1 MKKGFYPKLAFDG
14 IRKNKKMYLPY
25 ILTSIGM
32 VMMYYIIIFLQ
43 FSQSIKDAVQ
53 SSTVSEILGLG
64 SWVIAIFSCIFLFYT
79 NSFLIK
85 RRKKEFGLYNIL
97 GMDKHNLGIILF
109 WETLII
115 AVISLVIGLAA
126 GIAFSKL
133 AELVFLNLL
142 KSDTTFDLTVSSQ
155 GIGLCAIIFTVINI
169 LLFFN
174 SLRQVRSSS
183 AISLVKSEQT
193 GEKPPKGN
201 WIFGILGVLLLGGAY
216 YISLSIKEPLQALT
230 LFFVAVI
237 MVIIGTYL
245 VMISGSVLFCRL
257 LQKNKKYYYKPN
269 HFVSV
274 SSMVYRMKRNGAGLA
289 SICILAT
296 MVLVMISSTTSLYF
310 GEEDALAIRYPRE
323 INIDISTLDTDLE
336 KNGQMDN
343 IISDIKNICKNHGV
357 KETGT
362 YTYLS
367 GMISGMITDDGK
379 VETDINRIDNFSN
392 IALGDFSSVYSFIF
406 IPVDDYNKIMGTSYT
421 LKDDEAIIYNYR
433 NDSRYG
439 KNVISF
445 NRGQSFKI
453 VKQTDEFVIDTN
465 AAISVTPTM
474 ALIVNDIDNA
484 TKGLTYNAT
493 TAQKIENT
501 GISFH
506 RYYCFDAGVSP
517 QQQIELSKDIANY
530 LDGNIEKYRA
540 DTSNRMFRSTVE
552 SREQNRLDF
561 FGLYGGLFGLGII
574 LSIVFI
580 FAAVLIIYYKQISEG
595 YEDQSRFEIMQ
606 KVGMTKNEIRKSI
619 NSQLLTVFFLP
630 LIFAG
635 MHLAFAAPII
645 KKLLLLFNLTNLN
658 LFIVTI
664 LISFAAF
671 ALFYMIVY
679 KITSSAYYKI
689 VSGAKED

>member
-310 GEEDALAIRYPRE
+310 GEEDALSIRYPRE

-406 IPVDDYNKIMGTSYT
+406 IPVDEYNKIIGTSYT

-517 QQQIELSKDIANY
+517 QHQIELSKDIANY

-540 DTSNRMFRSTVE
+540 DTSSRMFRSTVE

-689 VSGAKED
+689 VSGAKEG

>member
-53 SSTVSEILGLG
+53 SSTVTQILGLG

-115 AVISLVIGLAA
+115 AAISLVVGLAA

-133 AELVFLNLL
+133 AELIFLNLL
-142 KSDTTFDLTVSSQ
+142 KSDATFDLTVSSQ
-155 GIGLCAIIFTVINI
+155 GIGLCTIIFTVINI

-245 VMISGSVLFCRL
+245 IMISGSVLFCRL
-257 LQKNKKYYYKPN
+257 LQKNKKYYYKSN

-310 GEEDALAIRYPRE
+310 GEEDALTSRYPRE
-323 INIDISTLDTDLE
+323 ININFTTLDTQIYKD
-336 KNGQMDN
+336 GQADKIRSEIDKIAKKRN
-343 IISDIKNICKNHGV
+343 ANVHNSLTYLAGV
-357 KETGT
+357 
-362 YTYLS
+362 LS
-367 GMISGMITDDGK
+367 GMVTDGN
-379 VETDINRIDNFSN
+379 VETDIRN
-392 IALGDFSSVYSFIF
+392 VYSGTVDYNRVFQFNFVSI
-406 IPVDDYNKIMGTSYT
+406 DDYNKIMGTDYK
-421 LKDDEAIIYNYR
+421 LKDGEAMIYLFRKGSNF
-433 NDSRYG
+433 NGD
-439 KNVISF
+439 KLSF
-445 NRGQSFKI
+445 NGGQSFKI
-453 VKQTDEFVIDTN
+453 VKYLDNFISQSD
-465 AAISVTPTM
+465 AAMTIVPTM
-474 ALIVNDIDNA
+474 AVFVNDLDKA
-484 TKGLTYNAT
+484 TQGMTDATHQHDSEPVVNFNWSYGFDTGLS
-493 TAQKIENT
+493 E
-501 GISFH
+501 
-506 RYYCFDAGVSP
+506 DE
-517 QQQIELSKDIANY
+517 QIALSKDINSY
-530 LDGNIEKYRA
+530 LTDVSDDFKEDIH
-540 DTSNRMFRSTVE
+540 STEVE

-561 FGLYGGLFGLGII
+561 FGLFGGLFGLGII

-606 KVGMTKNEIRKSI
+606 KVGMTKKEIRKSI

-679 KITSSAYYKI
+679 KITSNAYYKI
-689 VSGAKED
+689 VSGAKEE

>member
-53 SSTVSEILGLG
+53 SSTVTQILGLG

-115 AVISLVIGLAA
+115 AAISLVVGLAA

-133 AELVFLNLL
+133 AELIFLNLL
-142 KSDTTFDLTVSSQ
+142 KSDATFDLTVSSQ

-245 VMISGSVLFCRL
+245 IMISGSVLFCRL
-257 LQKNKKYYYKPN
+257 LQKNKKYYYKSN

-310 GEEDALAIRYPRE
+310 GEEDALTSRYPRE
-323 INIDISTLDTDLE
+323 ININFTTLDTQIYKD
-336 KNGQMDN
+336 GQADKIRSEIDKIAKKRN
-343 IISDIKNICKNHGV
+343 ANVHNSLTYLAGV
-357 KETGT
+357 
-362 YTYLS
+362 LS
-367 GMISGMITDDGK
+367 GMVTDGN
-379 VETDINRIDNFSN
+379 VETDVRN
-392 IALGDFSSVYSFIF
+392 VYSGTVDYNRVFQFNFVSI
-406 IPVDDYNKIMGTSYT
+406 DDYNKIMGTDYK
-421 LKDDEAIIYNYR
+421 LKDGEAMIYLFRKGSNF
-433 NDSRYG
+433 NGD
-439 KNVISF
+439 KLSF
-445 NRGQSFKI
+445 NGGQSFKI
-453 VKQTDEFVIDTN
+453 VKYLDNFISQSD
-465 AAISVTPTM
+465 AAMTIVPTM
-474 ALIVNDIDNA
+474 AVFVNDLDKA
-484 TKGLTYNAT
+484 TQGMTDATHQHDSEPVVNFNWSYGFDTGLS
-493 TAQKIENT
+493 E
-501 GISFH
+501 
-506 RYYCFDAGVSP
+506 DE
-517 QQQIELSKDIANY
+517 QIALSKDINSY
-530 LDGNIEKYRA
+530 LTDVSDDFKEDIHFTE
-540 DTSNRMFRSTVE
+540 VE

-561 FGLYGGLFGLGII
+561 FSLFGGLFGLGII

-606 KVGMTKNEIRKSI
+606 KVGMTKTEIRKSI

-679 KITSSAYYKI
+679 KITSNAYYKI

>member
-126 GIAFSKL
+126 GIVFSKL
-133 AELVFLNLL
+133 AELIFLNLL
-142 KSDTTFDLTVSSQ
+142 KSDVTFDLTVSSQ

-174 SLRQVRSSS
+174 SLRQVRFSS
-183 AISLVKSEQT
+183 AISLVRSEQT

-201 WIFGILGVLLLGGAY
+201 RLLGILGVLLLGGAY

-310 GEEDALAIRYPRE
+310 GEEDALSSRYPRE
-323 INIDISTLDTDLE
+323 INISFSSLDTQIY
-336 KNGQMDN
+336 KNGQ
-343 IISDIKNICKNHGV
+343 SDQIRSEIDEIAKKHNANVHNSLTYLAGV
-357 KETGT
+357 
-362 YTYLS
+362 LS
-367 GMISGMITDDGK
+367 GMVTDGN
-379 VETDINRIDNFSN
+379 VETDVRN
-392 IALGDFSSVYSFIF
+392 VYSGTVDYNKVFQF
-406 IPVDDYNKIMGTSYT
+406 NFVSVDDYNEMMGTDYR
-421 LKDDEAIIYNYR
+421 LKDGEAMVYLFR
-433 NDSRYG
+433 KDSNFHG
-439 KNVISF
+439 DTLSF
-445 NRGQSFKI
+445 NGGQSFKI
-453 VKQTDEFVIDTN
+453 VRYLDNFISQSD
-465 AAISVTPTM
+465 AAMTVVPTM
-474 ALIVNDIDNA
+474 AIFVNDLDKA
-484 TKGLTYNAT
+484 TQGMTDATHQHDSEPVVNFSWTYGFDTGLSEDE
-493 TAQKIENT
+493 Q
-501 GISFH
+501 IS
-506 RYYCFDAGVSP
+506 
-517 QQQIELSKDIANY
+517 LSKDINSY
-530 LDGNIEKYRA
+530 LTDVSDDFKKDIH
-540 DTSNRMFRSTVE
+540 STEVE

-689 VSGAKED
+689 VSGAKEG

>member
-1 MKKGFYPKLAFDG
+1 MKKGFYLKLAFDG

-43 FSQSIKDAVQ
+43 FSQNIKDAVR
-53 SSTVSEILGLG
+53 SSTVSDILGLG

-115 AVISLVIGLAA
+115 AAISLVVGLAA

-133 AELVFLNLL
+133 AELIFLNLL
-142 KSDTTFDLTVSSQ
+142 KSDVTFDLTVSSQ
-155 GIGLCAIIFTVINI
+155 GIGLCAIIFTVIYI

-174 SLRQVRSSS
+174 SLRQVRFSS

-201 WIFGILGVLLLGGAY
+201 WILGILGVLLLGGAY
-216 YISLSIKEPLQALT
+216 YLAISIKEPLQAMM

-245 VMISGSVLFCRL
+245 IMISGSVLFCRL
-257 LQKNKKYYYKPN
+257 LQKNKKYYYKSN

-310 GEEDALAIRYPRE
+310 GEEDALASRYPRE
-323 INIDISTLDTDLE
+323 ININFTTLDTQIYKDGEADKIRSEIDEIAKKRNANVHNSLTYLA
-336 KNGQMDN
+336 
-343 IISDIKNICKNHGV
+343 GV
-357 KETGT
+357 
-362 YTYLS
+362 LS
-367 GMISGMITDDGK
+367 GMVTDGN
-379 VETDINRIDNFSN
+379 VETDVRN
-392 IALGDFSSVYSFIF
+392 VYSGAVDYNRVFQFNFVSI
-406 IPVDDYNKIMGTSYT
+406 DDYNKIMGTDYH
-421 LKDDEAIIYNYR
+421 LKDGEAMIYLFR
-433 NDSRYG
+433 KDSNFHG
-439 KNVISF
+439 DKLSF
-445 NRGQSFKI
+445 NGGPSFKI
-453 VKQTDEFVIDTN
+453 VRYLDHFISQSD
-465 AAISVTPTM
+465 AAMSIVPTM
-474 ALIVNDIDNA
+474 AIFVNDLDKA
-484 TKGLTYNAT
+484 TQGMTDATRQQDSEPVVNFSWTYGFDTGLSEDEQIALTKAIYEYLSSGLTYKNA
-493 TAQKIENT
+493 
-501 GISFH
+501 
-506 RYYCFDAGVSP
+506 
-517 QQQIELSKDIANY
+517 
-530 LDGNIEKYRA
+530 DGHLATEI
-540 DTSNRMFRSTVE
+540 E
-552 SREQNRLDF
+552 SREQDRNDF
-561 FGLYGGLFGLGII
+561 YALYGGLFGLGII

-606 KVGMTKNEIRKSI
+606 KVGMTKKEIRKSI

-679 KITSSAYYKI
+679 KITSNAYYKI

>member
-53 SSTVSEILGLG
+53 SSTVTQILGLG

-115 AVISLVIGLAA
+115 AAISLVVGLAA

-133 AELVFLNLL
+133 AELIFLNLL
-142 KSDTTFDLTVSSQ
+142 KSDATFDLTVSSQ

-245 VMISGSVLFCRL
+245 IMISGSVLFCRL
-257 LQKNKKYYYKPN
+257 LQKNKKYYYKSN

-310 GEEDALAIRYPRE
+310 GEEDALASRYPRE
-323 INIDISTLDTDLE
+323 ININFTTLDTKIY
-336 KNGQMDN
+336 KNGQADKIRLEIDEIAN
-343 IISDIKNICKNHGV
+343 KHNADIHNSF
-357 KETGT
+357 
-362 YTYLS
+362 TYLAGTLA
-367 GMISGMITDDGK
+367 GMVTDGN
-379 VETDINRIDNFSN
+379 VETDVRN
-392 IALGDFSSVYSFIF
+392 VYSGTVDYNRVFQFNFVSI
-406 IPVDDYNKIMGTSYT
+406 DDYNKIMGTDYK
-421 LKDDEAIIYNYR
+421 LKDGEAMIYLFR
-433 NDSRYG
+433 KDSNFNG
-439 KNVISF
+439 DKLSF
-445 NRGQSFKI
+445 NGGQSFKI
-453 VKQTDEFVIDTN
+453 VKYLDNFISQSD
-465 AAISVTPTM
+465 AAMTIVPTM
-474 ALIVNDIDNA
+474 AVFVNDLDKA
-484 TKGLTYNAT
+484 TQGMTDATHQHDSEPVVNFNWSYGFDTGLS
-493 TAQKIENT
+493 E
-501 GISFH
+501 
-506 RYYCFDAGVSP
+506 DE
-517 QQQIELSKDIANY
+517 QIALSKDINSY
-530 LDGNIEKYRA
+530 LTDVSDDFKEDIH
-540 DTSNRMFRSTVE
+540 STEVE

-635 MHLAFAAPII
+635 MHLAFATPII

-679 KITSSAYYKI
+679 KITSNAYYKI
-689 VSGAKED
+689 VSGAKEE

>member
-115 AVISLVIGLAA
+115 AAISLVIGLAA

-310 GEEDALAIRYPRE
+310 GEEDALSIRYPRE

-343 IISDIKNICKNHGV
+343 IISDIKNICKNHDV
-357 KETGT
+357 KGT
-362 YTYLS
+362 DAYTYLN

-433 NDSRYG
+433 NDSRY
-439 KNVISF
+439 KNNVISF

-453 VKQTDEFVIDTN
+453 VKETDEFVIDTN
-465 AAISVTPTM
+465 AAISVTPSM

-506 RYYCFDAGVSP
+506 RYYCFDTGVSP
-517 QQQIELSKDIANY
+517 QHQIELSKDIANY

-540 DTSNRMFRSTVE
+540 DTSSRMFRSSVE
-552 SREQNRLDF
+552 SKEQNRLDF

-595 YEDQSRFEIMQ
+595 FEDRERFAIMQ
-606 KVGMTKNEIRKSI
+606 KVGMSQDEIKSSI
-619 NSQLLTVFFLP
+619 RSQVLMVFFLP
-630 LIFAG
+630 LLTAG
-635 MHLAFAAPII
+635 IHTAAAFPMV
-645 KKLLLLFNLTNLN
+645 KKLLSLFNLTNIK
-658 LFIVTI
+658 LFLLAT
-664 LISFAAF
+664 LICYLVFAVIY
-671 ALFYMIVY
+671 LGVY
-679 KITSSAYYKI
+679 LLTSRTYYRI
-689 VSGAKED
+689 VSRQSR

>member
-25 ILTSIGM
+25 ILTSVGM
-32 VMMYYIIIFLQ
+32 VMMYYIILFLQ
-43 FSQSIKDAVQ
+43 FSQNIKDAVK
-53 SSTVSEILGLG
+53 SSTASDILGLG
-64 SWVIAIFSCIFLFYT
+64 SWVIAIFACIFLFYT

-97 GMDKHNLGIILF
+97 GMDKHNLSKILF

-133 AELVFLNLL
+133 AELIFLRLL
-142 KSDTTFDLTVSSQ
+142 KCDVTFNLSICPQ
-155 GIGLCAIIFTVINI
+155 GLGLCAAVFSVIYI

-174 SLRQVRSSS
+174 SLRQVQFSS

-201 WIFGILGVLLLGGAY
+201 WVLGILGVLLLGVAY
-216 YISLSIKEPLQALT
+216 YLALSIKEPLQAML

-245 VMISGSVLFCRL
+245 IMIAGSVLFCRL
-257 LQKNKKYYYKPN
+257 LQKNKKYYYKSN

-310 GEEDALAIRYPRE
+310 GEEDALASRYPRE
-323 INIDISTLDTDLE
+323 INTSFTSLDTQFY
-336 KNGQMDN
+336 KNGQADKIRSEIDEIAKKHN
-343 IISDIKNICKNHGV
+343 ANVHNSLTYLAGV
-357 KETGT
+357 
-362 YTYLS
+362 LS
-367 GMISGMITDDGK
+367 GMVTDGN
-379 VETDINRIDNFSN
+379 VETDVRN
-392 IALGDFSSVYSFIF
+392 VYSGAVDYNKVFQF
-406 IPVDDYNKIMGTSYT
+406 NFVSVDDYNKIMGTDYK
-421 LKDDEAIIYNYR
+421 LKDGEAMVYLFR
-433 NDSRYG
+433 KDS
-439 KNVISF
+439 NFHSDSLSF
-445 NRGQSFKI
+445 NGGKSFKI
-453 VKQTDEFVIDTN
+453 VRYLDNFISQSD
-465 AAISVTPTM
+465 AAMTIVPTM
-474 ALIVNDIDNA
+474 AVFVNDLDKA
-484 TKGLTYNAT
+484 TQGMTDESRQYNSEPVVNFSWSYGFDTGLS
-493 TAQKIENT
+493 E
-501 GISFH
+501 
-506 RYYCFDAGVSP
+506 DE
-517 QQQIELSKDIANY
+517 QIALSKDINSY
-530 LDGNIEKYRA
+530 MI
-540 DTSNRMFRSTVE
+540 DTSDNFKKDIHSAEVE
-552 SREQNRLDF
+552 SREQNRMDF
-561 FGLYGGLFGLGII
+561 YALYGGLFGLGII

-606 KVGMTKNEIRKSI
+606 KVGMTKKEIRKSI

-645 KKLLLLFNLTNLN
+645 KKLLLIFNLTNLN

-679 KITSSAYYKI
+679 KITSNAYYKI

>member
-53 SSTVSEILGLG
+53 SSTVSQILGLG

-133 AELVFLNLL
+133 AELIFLNLL
-142 KSDTTFDLTVSSQ
+142 KSDVTFDLTVSSQ

-174 SLRQVRSSS
+174 SLRQVRFSS
-183 AISLVKSEQT
+183 AISLVRSEQT

-201 WIFGILGVLLLGGAY
+201 RLLGILGVLLLGGAY

-310 GEEDALAIRYPRE
+310 GEEDALSSRYPRE
-323 INIDISTLDTDLE
+323 INISFSSLDTQIY
-336 KNGQMDN
+336 KNGQ
-343 IISDIKNICKNHGV
+343 SDQIRSGIDEIAKKHNANVHNSLTYLAGV
-357 KETGT
+357 
-362 YTYLS
+362 LS
-367 GMISGMITDDGK
+367 GMVTDGN
-379 VETDINRIDNFSN
+379 VETDVRN
-392 IALGDFSSVYSFIF
+392 VYSGTVDYNKVFQF
-406 IPVDDYNKIMGTSYT
+406 NFVSVDDYNEMMGTDYR
-421 LKDDEAIIYNYR
+421 LKDGEAMVYLFR
-433 NDSRYG
+433 KDSNFHG
-439 KNVISF
+439 DTLSF
-445 NRGQSFKI
+445 NGGQSFKI
-453 VKQTDEFVIDTN
+453 VRYLDNFISQSD
-465 AAISVTPTM
+465 AAMTVVPTM
-474 ALIVNDIDNA
+474 AIFVNDLDKA
-484 TKGLTYNAT
+484 TQGMTDATHQHDSEPVVNFSWTYGFDTGLSEDE
-493 TAQKIENT
+493 Q
-501 GISFH
+501 IS
-506 RYYCFDAGVSP
+506 
-517 QQQIELSKDIANY
+517 LSKDINSY
-530 LDGNIEKYRA
+530 LTDVSDDFKKDIH
-540 DTSNRMFRSTVE
+540 STEVE

-689 VSGAKED
+689 VSGAKEG

>member
-126 GIAFSKL
+126 GIVFSKL
-133 AELVFLNLL
+133 AELIFLNLL
-142 KSDTTFDLTVSSQ
+142 KSDVTFDLTVSSQ

-174 SLRQVRSSS
+174 SLRQVRFSS
-183 AISLVKSEQT
+183 AISLVRSEQT

-201 WIFGILGVLLLGGAY
+201 RLLGILGVLLLGGAY

-274 SSMVYRMKRNGAGLA
+274 SSMAYRMKRNGAGLA

-336 KNGQMDN
+336 ENGQMDN

-379 VETDINRIDNFSN
+379 VETDINRIDNSSN

-406 IPVDDYNKIMGTSYT
+406 IPVDEYNKIIGTSYT

-465 AAISVTPTM
+465 AAMSVTPSM

-506 RYYCFDAGVSP
+506 RYYCFDTGVSP
-517 QQQIELSKDIANY
+517 QHQIELSKDIANY

-540 DTSNRMFRSTVE
+540 DTSSRMFRSTVE

>member
-53 SSTVSEILGLG
+53 SSTVTQILGLG

-115 AVISLVIGLAA
+115 AAISLVVGLAA

-133 AELVFLNLL
+133 AELIFLNLL
-142 KSDTTFDLTVSSQ
+142 KSDATFDLTVSSQ
-155 GIGLCAIIFTVINI
+155 GIGLCTIIFTVINI
-169 LLFFN
+169 LLFLN

-201 WIFGILGVLLLGGAY
+201 WIFGILGVVLLGGAY

-245 VMISGSVLFCRL
+245 IMISGSVLFCRL
-257 LQKNKKYYYKPN
+257 LQKNKKYYYKSN

-310 GEEDALAIRYPRE
+310 GEEDALTSRYPRE
-323 INIDISTLDTDLE
+323 ININFTTLDTQIYKD
-336 KNGQMDN
+336 GQADKIRSEIDKIAKKRN
-343 IISDIKNICKNHGV
+343 ANVHNSL
-357 KETGT
+357 
-362 YTYLS
+362 TYLAGTLA
-367 GMISGMITDDGK
+367 GMVTDGN
-379 VETDINRIDNFSN
+379 VETDVRN
-392 IALGDFSSVYSFIF
+392 VYSGTVDYNRVFQFNFVSI
-406 IPVDDYNKIMGTSYT
+406 DDYNKIMGTDYK
-421 LKDDEAIIYNYR
+421 LKDGEAMIYLFRKGSNF
-433 NDSRYG
+433 NGD
-439 KNVISF
+439 KLSF
-445 NRGQSFKI
+445 NGGQSFKI
-453 VKQTDEFVIDTN
+453 VKYLDNFISQSD
-465 AAISVTPTM
+465 AAMTIVPTM
-474 ALIVNDIDNA
+474 AVFVNDLDKA
-484 TKGLTYNAT
+484 TQGMTDATHQHDSEPVVNFNWSYGFDTGLS
-493 TAQKIENT
+493 E
-501 GISFH
+501 
-506 RYYCFDAGVSP
+506 DE
-517 QQQIELSKDIANY
+517 QIALSKDINSY
-530 LDGNIEKYRA
+530 LTDVSDNFKEDIH
-540 DTSNRMFRSTVE
+540 STEVE

-561 FGLYGGLFGLGII
+561 FGLFGGLFGLGII

-595 YEDQSRFEIMQ
+595 YEDQSRFDIMQ
-606 KVGMTKNEIRKSI
+606 KVGMTKKEIRKSI

-689 VSGAKED
+689 VSGAKEE

>member
-126 GIAFSKL
+126 GIVFSKL
-133 AELVFLNLL
+133 AELIFLNLL
-142 KSDTTFDLTVSSQ
+142 KSDVTFDLTVSSQ

-174 SLRQVRSSS
+174 SLRQVRFSS
-183 AISLVKSEQT
+183 AISLVRSEQT

-201 WIFGILGVLLLGGAY
+201 RLLGILGVLLLGGAY

-274 SSMVYRMKRNGAGLA
+274 SSMAYRMKRNGAGLA

>member
-115 AVISLVIGLAA
+115 AAISLVIGLAA

-274 SSMVYRMKRNGAGLA
+274 SSMAYRMKRNGAGLA

-421 LKDDEAIIYNYR
+421 LKDDEAIVYNYR

-606 KVGMTKNEIRKSI
+606 KVGMTKTEIRKSI

>member
-53 SSTVSEILGLG
+53 SSTVTQILGLG

-115 AVISLVIGLAA
+115 AAISLVIGLAA

-133 AELVFLNLL
+133 AELIFLNLL
-142 KSDTTFDLTVSSQ
+142 KSDVTFDLTVSSQ

-174 SLRQVRSSS
+174 SLRQVRFSS

-201 WIFGILGVLLLGGAY
+201 WILGILGVLLLGGAY
-216 YISLSIKEPLQALT
+216 YLAISIKEPLQALT

-245 VMISGSVLFCRL
+245 IMISGSVLFCRL
-257 LQKNKKYYYKPN
+257 LQKNKKYYYKSN

-310 GEEDALAIRYPRE
+310 GEEDALASRYPRE
-323 INIDISTLDTDLE
+323 INISFSSLDTKIY
-336 KNGQMDN
+336 KNGQADKIRLEIDEIAN
-343 IISDIKNICKNHGV
+343 KHNADIHNSF
-357 KETGT
+357 
-362 YTYLS
+362 TYLAGTLA
-367 GMISGMITDDGK
+367 GMVTDGN
-379 VETDINRIDNFSN
+379 VETDVRN
-392 IALGDFSSVYSFIF
+392 VYSGTVDYNRVFQFNFVSI
-406 IPVDDYNKIMGTSYT
+406 DDYNKIMGTDYK
-421 LKDDEAIIYNYR
+421 LKDGEAMIYLFR
-433 NDSRYG
+433 KDSNFNG
-439 KNVISF
+439 DKLSF
-445 NRGQSFKI
+445 NGGQSFKI
-453 VKQTDEFVIDTN
+453 VKYLDNFISQSD
-465 AAISVTPTM
+465 AAMTIVPTM
-474 ALIVNDIDNA
+474 AVFVNDLDKA
-484 TKGLTYNAT
+484 TQGMTDATHQHNSEPVVNFNWSYGFDTGLS
-493 TAQKIENT
+493 E
-501 GISFH
+501 
-506 RYYCFDAGVSP
+506 DE
-517 QQQIELSKDIANY
+517 QIALSKDINSY
-530 LDGNIEKYRA
+530 LTDVSDDFKEDIH
-540 DTSNRMFRSTVE
+540 STEVE

-561 FGLYGGLFGLGII
+561 FGLFGGLFGLGII

-595 YEDQSRFEIMQ
+595 YEDQSRFDIMQ
-606 KVGMTKNEIRKSI
+606 KVGMTKKEIRKSI
-619 NSQLLTVFFLP
+619 NSQLLTIFFLP

-679 KITSSAYYKI
+679 KITSNAYYKI
-689 VSGAKED
+689 VSGAKEE

>member
-97 GMDKHNLGIILF
+97 GIDKHNLGIILF

-115 AVISLVIGLAA
+115 AAISLVVGLAA

-133 AELVFLNLL
+133 AELIFLNLL
-142 KSDTTFDLTVSSQ
+142 KSDATFDLTVSSQ

-245 VMISGSVLFCRL
+245 IMISGSVLFCRL
-257 LQKNKKYYYKPN
+257 LQKNKKYYYKSN

-310 GEEDALAIRYPRE
+310 GEEDALSIRYPRE

-343 IISDIKNICKNHGV
+343 IISDIKNICKNHDV
-357 KETGT
+357 KGT
-362 YTYLS
+362 DAYTYLN

-433 NDSRYG
+433 NDSRY
-439 KNVISF
+439 KNNVISF

-453 VKQTDEFVIDTN
+453 VKETDEFVIDTN
-465 AAISVTPTM
+465 AAISVTPSM

-501 GISFH
+501 GINFH
-506 RYYCFDAGVSP
+506 RYYCFDTGVSP
-517 QQQIELSKDIANY
+517 QHQIELSKDIANY

-540 DTSNRMFRSTVE
+540 DTSSRMFRSLVE
-552 SREQNRLDF
+552 SREQSRLDF

-595 YEDQSRFEIMQ
+595 YEDQSRFDIMQ
-606 KVGMTKNEIRKSI
+606 KVGMTKKEIRKSI

-679 KITSSAYYKI
+679 KITSNAYYKI
-689 VSGAKED
+689 VSGAKEE

>member
-53 SSTVSEILGLG
+53 SSTLSQILGLG

-115 AVISLVIGLAA
+115 AAISLVIGLAA

-133 AELVFLNLL
+133 AELIFLNLL
-142 KSDTTFDLTVSSQ
+142 KSDVTFDLTVSSQ

-174 SLRQVRSSS
+174 SLRQVRFSS

-201 WIFGILGVLLLGGAY
+201 WVLGILGVLLLGGAY

-257 LQKNKKYYYKPN
+257 LQKDKKYYYKSN

-310 GEEDALAIRYPRE
+310 GEEDALANRYPRE
-323 INIDISTLDTDLE
+323 INISFSSLDTKIY
-336 KNGQMDN
+336 KNGQADK
-343 IISDIKNICKNHGV
+343 IRLEIDEIAKNHNADIHNSF
-357 KETGT
+357 
-362 YTYLS
+362 TYLAGTLA
-367 GMISGMITDDGK
+367 GMVTDGNVEADVGNIYGGTVDYNK
-379 VETDINRIDNFSN
+379 VFLFNFVS
-392 IALGDFSSVYSFIF
+392 
-406 IPVDDYNKIMGTSYT
+406 VDDYNKIMGTDYH
-421 LKDDEAIIYNYR
+421 LKDGEAMIYLFR
-433 NDSRYG
+433 KDSNFHG
-439 KNVISF
+439 DTLSF
-445 NRGQSFKI
+445 NGGQSFKI
-453 VKQTDEFVIDTN
+453 VRYLDNFISQSD
-465 AAISVTPTM
+465 AAMTVVPTM
-474 ALIVNDIDNA
+474 AIFVNDLDKATQGMTDATHQHDSEPIVNFSWTYGFD
-484 TKGLTYNAT
+484 TGLS
-493 TAQKIENT
+493 E
-501 GISFH
+501 
-506 RYYCFDAGVSP
+506 DE
-517 QQQIELSKDIANY
+517 QIALSKDINSY
-530 LDGNIEKYRA
+530 LTDVSDDLKEDIH
-540 DTSNRMFRSTVE
+540 STEVE

-606 KVGMTKNEIRKSI
+606 KVGMTKKEIRKSI

-645 KKLLLLFNLTNLN
+645 KKLLLIFNLTNLN
-658 LFIVTI
+658 LFIMTI
-664 LISFAAF
+664 LISFAVF

-679 KITSSAYYKI
+679 KITSNAYYKI

>member
-133 AELVFLNLL
+133 AELIFLNLL
-142 KSDTTFDLTVSSQ
+142 KSDVTFDLTVSSQ

-174 SLRQVRSSS
+174 SLRQVRFSS
-183 AISLVKSEQT
+183 AISLVRSEQT

-201 WIFGILGVLLLGGAY
+201 RLLGILGVLLLGGAY

-343 IISDIKNICKNHGV
+343 IISDIKNICKNHGI

>member
-25 ILTSIGM
+25 ILTSVGM
-32 VMMYYIIIFLQ
+32 VMMYYIILFLQ
-43 FSQSIKDAVQ
+43 FSQNIKDAVK
-53 SSTVSEILGLG
+53 SSTAADILGLG

-97 GMDKHNLGIILF
+97 GMDKHNLSKILF

-115 AVISLVIGLAA
+115 TFISLFVGLAA

-133 AELVFLNLL
+133 AELIFLRLL
-142 KSDTTFDLTVSSQ
+142 KCDVSFNLSICPQ
-155 GIGLCAIIFTVINI
+155 GLGLCAAVFTVINI

-174 SLRQVRSSS
+174 SLRQVQFSS

-201 WIFGILGVLLLGGAY
+201 WILGILGVLILGGAY
-216 YISLSIKEPLQALT
+216 YLALSIKEPLQAML

-245 VMISGSVLFCRL
+245 IMISGSVLFCRL
-257 LQKNKKYYYKPN
+257 LQKNKKYYYKSN

-310 GEEDALAIRYPRE
+310 GEEDALASRYPRE
-323 INIDISTLDTDLE
+323 INISFSSLDTQIY
-336 KNGQMDN
+336 KNGQADKIRSQIDEIAKKHN
-343 IISDIKNICKNHGV
+343 ADIHNSL
-357 KETGT
+357 
-362 YTYLS
+362 TYLS
-367 GMISGMITDDGK
+367 GVLSGMVTDGN
-379 VETDINRIDNFSN
+379 VETDVKN
-392 IALGDFSSVYSFIF
+392 VYSGAVDYNKVFQF
-406 IPVDDYNKIMGTSYT
+406 NFVSVDDYNKIMGTDYK
-421 LKDDEAIIYNYR
+421 LKDGEAMVYLFR
-433 NDSRYG
+433 KDSNFHG
-439 KNVISF
+439 DKLSF
-445 NRGQSFKI
+445 NGGQSFKI
-453 VKQTDEFVIDTN
+453 VRYLDNFISQSD
-465 AAISVTPTM
+465 AAMTIVPTM
-474 ALIVNDIDNA
+474 AIFVNDLDQA
-484 TKGLTYNAT
+484 TQGMTDATHQQDAEPVVNFSWSYGFDTGLS
-493 TAQKIENT
+493 E
-501 GISFH
+501 
-506 RYYCFDAGVSP
+506 DE
-517 QQQIELSKDIANY
+517 QIALSKDISSY
-530 LDGNIEKYRA
+530 LTDMRVDSDEVLV
-540 DTSNRMFRSTVE
+540 SEVE
-552 SREQNRLDF
+552 SREQNRNDF
-561 FGLYGGLFGLGII
+561 YALYGGLFGLGII

-606 KVGMTKNEIRKSI
+606 KVGMTKKEIRKSI

-645 KKLLLLFNLTNLN
+645 KKLLLIFNLTNLN
-658 LFIVTI
+658 LFIATI

-671 ALFYMIVY
+671 TLFYMIVY
-679 KITSSAYYKI
+679 KITSNAYYKI

>member
-53 SSTVSEILGLG
+53 SSTVTQILGLG

-115 AVISLVIGLAA
+115 AAISLVVGLAA

-133 AELVFLNLL
+133 AELIFLNLL
-142 KSDTTFDLTVSSQ
+142 KSDATFDLTVSSQ
-155 GIGLCAIIFTVINI
+155 GIGLCTIIFTVINI

-245 VMISGSVLFCRL
+245 IMISGSVLFCRL
-257 LQKNKKYYYKPN
+257 LQKNKKYYYKSN

-310 GEEDALAIRYPRE
+310 GEEDALTSRYPRE
-323 INIDISTLDTDLE
+323 ININFTTLDTQIYKD
-336 KNGQMDN
+336 GQADKIRSEIDKIAKKRN
-343 IISDIKNICKNHGV
+343 ANVHNSLTYLAGV
-357 KETGT
+357 
-362 YTYLS
+362 LS
-367 GMISGMITDDGK
+367 GMVTDGNF
-379 VETDINRIDNFSN
+379 ETDIRN
-392 IALGDFSSVYSFIF
+392 VYSGTVDYNRVFQFNFVSI
-406 IPVDDYNKIMGTSYT
+406 DDYNKIMGTDYK
-421 LKDDEAIIYNYR
+421 LKDGEAMIYLFRKGSNF
-433 NDSRYG
+433 NGD
-439 KNVISF
+439 KLSF
-445 NRGQSFKI
+445 NGGQSFKI
-453 VKQTDEFVIDTN
+453 VKYLDNFISQSD
-465 AAISVTPTM
+465 AAMTIVPTM
-474 ALIVNDIDNA
+474 AVFVNDLDKA
-484 TKGLTYNAT
+484 TQGMTDATHQHDSEPVVNFNWSYGFDTGLS
-493 TAQKIENT
+493 E
-501 GISFH
+501 
-506 RYYCFDAGVSP
+506 DE
-517 QQQIELSKDIANY
+517 QIALSKDINSY
-530 LDGNIEKYRA
+530 LTDVSDDFKEDIH
-540 DTSNRMFRSTVE
+540 STEVE

-561 FGLYGGLFGLGII
+561 FGLFGGLFGLGII

-606 KVGMTKNEIRKSI
+606 KVGMTKKEIRKSI

-679 KITSSAYYKI
+679 KITSNAYYKI
-689 VSGAKED
+689 VSGAKEE

>member
-1 MKKGFYPKLAFDG
+1 MKTGFYPKLAFDG

-32 VMMYYIIIFLQ
+32 VMMYYIILFLQ
-43 FSQSIKDAVQ
+43 FSQNIRDAVR
-53 SSTVSEILGLG
+53 SSTAADILGLG
-64 SWVIAIFSCIFLFYT
+64 SWVIAIFACIFLFYT

-97 GMDKHNLGIILF
+97 GMDKHNLSKVLF

-133 AELVFLNLL
+133 AELIFLRILKCDVTFNL
-142 KSDTTFDLTVSSQ
+142 SICPQ
-155 GIGLCAIIFTVINI
+155 GLGLCAAVFAVIYI

-174 SLRQVRSSS
+174 SLRQVQFSS

-201 WIFGILGVLLLGGAY
+201 WVLGILGVLLLAGAY
-216 YISLSIKEPLQALT
+216 YLALGIKEPLQAML
-230 LFFVAVI
+230 LFFVAVV

-245 VMISGSVLFCRL
+245 IMIAGSVLFCRL
-257 LQKNKKYYYKPN
+257 LQKNKKYYYKSN

-310 GEEDALAIRYPRE
+310 GEEDALASRYPRE
-323 INIDISTLDTDLE
+323 INISFTTLDTQIY
-336 KNGQMDN
+336 KNGQSDN
-343 IISDIKNICKNHGV
+343 IRSEIDEFAKKHNANVHNSLTYLAGV
-357 KETGT
+357 
-362 YTYLS
+362 LS
-367 GMISGMITDDGK
+367 GMVTDGT
-379 VETDINRIDNFSN
+379 VETDVRN
-392 IALGDFSSVYSFIF
+392 VYSGAVDYNRVFQFNFVSI
-406 IPVDDYNKIMGTSYT
+406 DDYNRVMGTDYK
-421 LKDDEAIIYNYR
+421 LNDGEAMIYLFRKDSNFNGDT
-433 NDSRYG
+433 
-439 KNVISF
+439 ISF
-445 NRGQSFKI
+445 NGGQSFKI
-453 VKQTDEFVIDTN
+453 VKYLDKFISQSD
-465 AAISVTPTM
+465 AAMTIVPTM
-474 ALIVNDIDNA
+474 AIFVNDIDAA
-484 TKGLTYNAT
+484 TQGMTDATHQHNSEPVVNFKWSYGFDTGLS
-493 TAQKIENT
+493 E
-501 GISFH
+501 
-506 RYYCFDAGVSP
+506 DE
-517 QQQIELSKDIANY
+517 QIALSKDISSY
-530 LDGNIEKYRA
+530 LTDMRVDSDDVLVSE
-540 DTSNRMFRSTVE
+540 VE
-552 SREQNRLDF
+552 SREQNRTDF
-561 FGLYGGLFGLGII
+561 YALYGGLFGLGII

-606 KVGMTKNEIRKSI
+606 KVGMTKKEIRKSI

-635 MHLAFAAPII
+635 MHLAFASPII
-645 KKLLLLFNLTNLN
+645 KKLLLIFNLTNLN
-658 LFIVTI
+658 LFIITV

-679 KITSSAYYKI
+679 KITSNAYYKI

>member
-53 SSTVSEILGLG
+53 SSTVSQILGLG

-142 KSDTTFDLTVSSQ
+142 KSDATFDLTVSSQ

-201 WIFGILGVLLLGGAY
+201 RLLGILGVLLLGGAY

-310 GEEDALAIRYPRE
+310 GAEDALSSRYPRE
-323 INIDISTLDTDLE
+323 INISFSSLDTQIY
-336 KNGQMDN
+336 KNGQ
-343 IISDIKNICKNHGV
+343 SDQIRSEIDEIAKKHNANVHNSLTYLAGV
-357 KETGT
+357 
-362 YTYLS
+362 LS
-367 GMISGMITDDGK
+367 GMVTDGN
-379 VETDINRIDNFSN
+379 VETDIRN
-392 IALGDFSSVYSFIF
+392 VYSGTVDYNKVFQF
-406 IPVDDYNKIMGTSYT
+406 NFVSVDDYNEMMGTDYR
-421 LKDDEAIIYNYR
+421 LKDGEAMVYLFR
-433 NDSRYG
+433 KDSNFHG
-439 KNVISF
+439 DTLSF

-453 VKQTDEFVIDTN
+453 VRYLDNFISQSD
-465 AAISVTPTM
+465 AAMTVVPTM
-474 ALIVNDIDNA
+474 AIFVNDLDKA
-484 TKGLTYNAT
+484 TQGMTDATHQHDSEPVVNFSWTYGFDTGLSEDE
-493 TAQKIENT
+493 Q
-501 GISFH
+501 IS
-506 RYYCFDAGVSP
+506 
-517 QQQIELSKDIANY
+517 LSKDINSY
-530 LDGNIEKYRA
+530 LTDVSDDFKEDIH
-540 DTSNRMFRSTVE
+540 STEVE

-689 VSGAKED
+689 VSGAKEG

>member
-53 SSTVSEILGLG
+53 SSTVSQILGLG

-115 AVISLVIGLAA
+115 AAISLVIGLAA

-133 AELVFLNLL
+133 AELIFLNLL
-142 KSDTTFDLTVSSQ
+142 KSDVTFDLTVSSQ

-257 LQKNKKYYYKPN
+257 LQKDKKYYYKSN

-310 GEEDALAIRYPRE
+310 GAEDALANRYPRE
-323 INIDISTLDTDLE
+323 INISFSSLGTKIY
-336 KNGQMDN
+336 KNGQADKIRLEIDEIAKKHN
-343 IISDIKNICKNHGV
+343 ADIHNSF
-357 KETGT
+357 
-362 YTYLS
+362 TYLAGTLA
-367 GMISGMITDDGK
+367 GMVTDGNVEADVGNIYGGTVDFNK
-379 VETDINRIDNFSN
+379 VFQFNFVS
-392 IALGDFSSVYSFIF
+392 
-406 IPVDDYNKIMGTSYT
+406 VDDYNKIMGTDYH
-421 LKDDEAIIYNYR
+421 LKDGEAMIYLFR
-433 NDSRYG
+433 KDSNFHG
-439 KNVISF
+439 DTLSF
-445 NRGQSFKI
+445 NGGQSFKI
-453 VKQTDEFVIDTN
+453 VRYLDNFISQSD
-465 AAISVTPTM
+465 AAMTVVPTM
-474 ALIVNDIDNA
+474 AIFVNDLDKA
-484 TKGLTYNAT
+484 TQGMTDATHQHDSEPVVNFSWTYGFDTGLS
-493 TAQKIENT
+493 E
-501 GISFH
+501 
-506 RYYCFDAGVSP
+506 DE
-517 QQQIELSKDIANY
+517 QIALSKDINSY
-530 LDGNIEKYRA
+530 LTDVSDDLKEDIH
-540 DTSNRMFRSTVE
+540 STEVE

-606 KVGMTKNEIRKSI
+606 KVGMTKKEIRKSI

-645 KKLLLLFNLTNLN
+645 KKLLLIFNLTNLN
-658 LFIVTI
+658 LFIMTI
-664 LISFAAF
+664 LISFAVF

-679 KITSSAYYKI
+679 KITSNAYYKI
-689 VSGAKED
+689 VSGAKEG

>member
-43 FSQSIKDAVQ
+43 FSQSIKDAVR
-53 SSTVSEILGLG
+53 SSTVSDILGLG

-115 AVISLVIGLAA
+115 AAISLVVGLAA

-133 AELVFLNLL
+133 AELIFLNLL
-142 KSDTTFDLTVSSQ
+142 KSDVTFDLTVSSQ

-174 SLRQVRSSS
+174 SLRQVRFSS

-201 WIFGILGVLLLGGAY
+201 WILGILGVLLLGGAY
-216 YISLSIKEPLQALT
+216 YLAISIKEPLQALT

-245 VMISGSVLFCRL
+245 IMISGSVLFCRL
-257 LQKNKKYYYKPN
+257 LQKNKKYYYKSN

-310 GEEDALAIRYPRE
+310 GEEDALASRYPRE
-323 INIDISTLDTDLE
+323 ININFTTLDTQIYKDGEADKIRSEIDEIAKKRNANVHSSL
-336 KNGQMDN
+336 
-343 IISDIKNICKNHGV
+343 
-357 KETGT
+357 T
-362 YTYLS
+362 YLAGALS
-367 GMISGMITDDGK
+367 GMVTDGN
-379 VETDINRIDNFSN
+379 VETDVRN
-392 IALGDFSSVYSFIF
+392 VYSGTVDYNRVFQFNFVSI
-406 IPVDDYNKIMGTSYT
+406 DDYNKIMGTDYK
-421 LKDDEAIIYNYR
+421 LKDGEAMVYLFR
-433 NDSRYG
+433 KDSNFNG
-439 KNVISF
+439 DKLSF
-445 NRGQSFKI
+445 NGGQSFKI
-453 VKQTDEFVIDTN
+453 VRYLDNFISQSD
-465 AAISVTPTM
+465 AAMTIVPTM
-474 ALIVNDIDNA
+474 AIFVNDLDKA
-484 TKGLTYNAT
+484 TQGMTDATHQHDSQPVVNFSWTYGFDTGLS
-493 TAQKIENT
+493 E
-501 GISFH
+501 
-506 RYYCFDAGVSP
+506 DE
-517 QQQIELSKDIANY
+517 QIALTKDINSY
-530 LDGNIEKYRA
+530 LTDVSDDFKEDIH
-540 DTSNRMFRSTVE
+540 STEVE

-606 KVGMTKNEIRKSI
+606 KVGMTKKEIRKSI

-645 KKLLLLFNLTNLN
+645 KKLLLIFNLTNLN

-679 KITSSAYYKI
+679 KITSNAYYKI

>member
-53 SSTVSEILGLG
+53 SSTITQILGLG

-115 AVISLVIGLAA
+115 AAISLVVGLAA

-133 AELVFLNLL
+133 AELIFLNLL
-142 KSDTTFDLTVSSQ
+142 KSDVTFDLTVSSQ

-201 WIFGILGVLLLGGAY
+201 WIFGILGVVLLGGAY

-245 VMISGSVLFCRL
+245 IMISGSVLFCRL
-257 LQKNKKYYYKPN
+257 LQKNKKYYYKSN

-310 GEEDALAIRYPRE
+310 GEEDALASRYPRE
-323 INIDISTLDTDLE
+323 ININFTTLDTQIYKDGQADKIRLE
-336 KNGQMDN
+336 IDEIANKHNA
-343 IISDIKNICKNHGV
+343 DIHNSF
-357 KETGT
+357 
-362 YTYLS
+362 TYLAGTLA
-367 GMISGMITDDGK
+367 GMVTDGN
-379 VETDINRIDNFSN
+379 VETDVRN
-392 IALGDFSSVYSFIF
+392 VYSGT
-406 IPVDDYNKIMGTSYT
+406 VDYNRVFQFNFVSINDYNKIMGTDYK
-421 LKDDEAIIYNYR
+421 LKDGEAMIYLFRKGSNF
-433 NDSRYG
+433 NGD
-439 KNVISF
+439 KLSF
-445 NRGQSFKI
+445 NGGQSFKI
-453 VKQTDEFVIDTN
+453 VKYLDNFISQSD
-465 AAISVTPTM
+465 AAMTIVPTM
-474 ALIVNDIDNA
+474 AVFVNDLDKA
-484 TKGLTYNAT
+484 TQGMTDATHQHDSEPVVNFNWSYGFDTGLS
-493 TAQKIENT
+493 ENE
-501 GISFH
+501 
-506 RYYCFDAGVSP
+506 
-517 QQQIELSKDIANY
+517 QIALSKDINSY
-530 LDGNIEKYRA
+530 LTDVSDDFKEDIH
-540 DTSNRMFRSTVE
+540 STEVE

-561 FGLYGGLFGLGII
+561 FGLFGGLFGLGII

-595 YEDQSRFEIMQ
+595 YEDQSRFDIMQ
-606 KVGMTKNEIRKSI
+606 KVGMTKKEIRKSI

-689 VSGAKED
+689 VSGAKEE

>member
-126 GIAFSKL
+126 GIVFSKL
-133 AELVFLNLL
+133 AELIFLNLL
-142 KSDTTFDLTVSSQ
+142 KSDVTFDLTVSSQ

-174 SLRQVRSSS
+174 SLRQVRFSS
-183 AISLVKSEQT
+183 AISLVRSEQT

-201 WIFGILGVLLLGGAY
+201 QLLGILGVLLLGGAY

-336 KNGQMDN
+336 ENGQMDN
-343 IISDIKNICKNHGV
+343 IISDIKNICKNHGI

-362 YTYLS
+362 YTYLN

-421 LKDDEAIIYNYR
+421 LKDDEAIVYNYR

-465 AAISVTPTM
+465 AAMSVTPSM

-501 GISFH
+501 GINFH
-506 RYYCFDAGVSP
+506 RYYCFDTGVSP
-517 QQQIELSKDIANY
+517 QHQIELSKDIANY

-606 KVGMTKNEIRKSI
+606 KVGMTKTEIRKSI

>member
-126 GIAFSKL
+126 GIVFSKL
-133 AELVFLNLL
+133 AELIFLNLL
-142 KSDTTFDLTVSSQ
+142 KSDVTFDLTVSSQ

-174 SLRQVRSSS
+174 SLRQVRFSS
-183 AISLVKSEQT
+183 AISLVRSEQA

-201 WIFGILGVLLLGGAY
+201 RLLGILGVLLLGGAY

-310 GEEDALAIRYPRE
+310 GEEDALSIRYPRE

-406 IPVDDYNKIMGTSYT
+406 IPVDEYNKIIGTSYT

-689 VSGAKED
+689 VSGAKEG

>member
-25 ILTSIGM
+25 ILTSVGM
-32 VMMYYIIIFLQ
+32 VMMYYIILFLQ
-43 FSQSIKDAVQ
+43 FSQNIKDAVQ
-53 SSTVSEILGLG
+53 SSTAADILGLG

-97 GMDKHNLGIILF
+97 GMDKHNLSKILF

-115 AVISLVIGLAA
+115 TVISLVIGLAA
-126 GIAFSKL
+126 GIVFSKL
-133 AELVFLNLL
+133 AELIFLRLL
-142 KSDTTFDLTVSSQ
+142 KSDVTFDLSICPQ
-155 GIGLCAIIFTVINI
+155 GLGLCATVFTVINI

-174 SLRQVRSSS
+174 SLRQVKFSS

-201 WIFGILGVLLLGGAY
+201 WVLGILGVLLLGGAY
-216 YISLSIKEPLQALT
+216 YLALGIKEPLQAMM

-245 VMISGSVLFCRL
+245 IMISGSVLFCCL
-257 LQKNKKYYYKPN
+257 LQKNKKYYYKSN

-310 GEEDALAIRYPRE
+310 GEEDALASRYPRE
-323 INIDISTLDTDLE
+323 INISFSSLDTQIY
-336 KNGQMDN
+336 KNGEADKIRSQIDEIAKKHN
-343 IISDIKNICKNHGV
+343 ADIHNSL
-357 KETGT
+357 
-362 YTYLS
+362 TYLS
-367 GMISGMITDDGK
+367 GVLSGMVTDGN
-379 VETDINRIDNFSN
+379 VETDVKN
-392 IALGDFSSVYSFIF
+392 VYSGAVDYNRVFQF
-406 IPVDDYNKIMGTSYT
+406 NFVSVDDYNKIMGTDYK
-421 LKDDEAIIYNYR
+421 LKDGEAMVYLFR
-433 NDSRYG
+433 KDSNFHG
-439 KNVISF
+439 DKLSF
-445 NRGQSFKI
+445 NGGQSFKI
-453 VKQTDEFVIDTN
+453 VRYLDNFISQSD
-465 AAISVTPTM
+465 AAMTIVPTM
-474 ALIVNDIDNA
+474 AIFVNDLDQA
-484 TKGLTYNAT
+484 TQGMTDATRQQDSEPVVNFSWTYGFDTGLSEDEQIALTKAIYEYLSSGLTYKNA
-493 TAQKIENT
+493 
-501 GISFH
+501 
-506 RYYCFDAGVSP
+506 
-517 QQQIELSKDIANY
+517 
-530 LDGNIEKYRA
+530 DGRLATEI
-540 DTSNRMFRSTVE
+540 E
-552 SREQNRLDF
+552 SREQNRNDF
-561 FGLYGGLFGLGII
+561 YALYGGLFGLGII

-606 KVGMTKNEIRKSI
+606 KVGMTKKEIRKSI

-645 KKLLLLFNLTNLN
+645 KKLLLIFNLTNLN
-658 LFIVTI
+658 LFIATI

-671 ALFYMIVY
+671 TLFYMIVY
-679 KITSSAYYKI
+679 KITSNAYYKI

>member
-53 SSTVSEILGLG
+53 SSTVTQILGLG

-79 NSFLIK
+79 HSFLIK

-115 AVISLVIGLAA
+115 AAISLVVGLAA

-133 AELVFLNLL
+133 AELIFLNLL
-142 KSDTTFDLTVSSQ
+142 KSDATFDLTVSSQ

-245 VMISGSVLFCRL
+245 IMISGSVLFCRL
-257 LQKNKKYYYKPN
+257 LQKNKKYYYKSN

-310 GEEDALAIRYPRE
+310 GEEDALASRYPRE
-323 INIDISTLDTDLE
+323 ININFTTLDTLIYKD
-336 KNGQMDN
+336 GQADKIRSEIDKIAKKRN
-343 IISDIKNICKNHGV
+343 ANVHNSLTYLAGV
-357 KETGT
+357 
-362 YTYLS
+362 LS
-367 GMISGMITDDGK
+367 GMVTDGN
-379 VETDINRIDNFSN
+379 VETDVRN
-392 IALGDFSSVYSFIF
+392 VYSGTVDYNRVFQFNFVSI
-406 IPVDDYNKIMGTSYT
+406 DDYNKIMGTDYK
-421 LKDDEAIIYNYR
+421 LKDGEAMIYLFRKGSNF
-433 NDSRYG
+433 NGD
-439 KNVISF
+439 KLSF
-445 NRGQSFKI
+445 NGGQSFKI
-453 VKQTDEFVIDTN
+453 VKYLDNFISQSD
-465 AAISVTPTM
+465 AAMTIVPTM
-474 ALIVNDIDNA
+474 AVFVNDLDKA
-484 TKGLTYNAT
+484 TQGMTDATHQHDSEPVVNFNWSYGFDTGLS
-493 TAQKIENT
+493 E
-501 GISFH
+501 
-506 RYYCFDAGVSP
+506 DE
-517 QQQIELSKDIANY
+517 QIALSKDINSY
-530 LDGNIEKYRA
+530 LTDVSDDFKKDIH
-540 DTSNRMFRSTVE
+540 STEVE

-561 FGLYGGLFGLGII
+561 FGLFGGLFGLGII

-595 YEDQSRFEIMQ
+595 YEDQSRFDIMQ
-606 KVGMTKNEIRKSI
+606 KVGMTKKEIRKSI

-635 MHLAFAAPII
+635 MHLAFAALII

-679 KITSSAYYKI
+679 KITSNAYYKI
-689 VSGAKED
+689 VSGAKEE

>member
-53 SSTVSEILGLG
+53 SSTVTQILGLG

-79 NSFLIK
+79 NLFLIK

-115 AVISLVIGLAA
+115 AAISLVVGLAA

-133 AELVFLNLL
+133 AELIFLNLL
-142 KSDTTFDLTVSSQ
+142 KSDATFDLTVSSQ
-155 GIGLCAIIFTVINI
+155 GIGLCTIIFTVINI

-245 VMISGSVLFCRL
+245 IMISGSVLFCRL
-257 LQKNKKYYYKPN
+257 LQKNKKYYYKSN

-310 GEEDALAIRYPRE
+310 GEEDALTSRYPRE
-323 INIDISTLDTDLE
+323 ININFTTLDTQIYKD
-336 KNGQMDN
+336 GQADKIRSEIDKIAKKRN
-343 IISDIKNICKNHGV
+343 ANVHNSLTYLAGV
-357 KETGT
+357 
-362 YTYLS
+362 LS
-367 GMISGMITDDGK
+367 GMVTDGN
-379 VETDINRIDNFSN
+379 VETDIRN
-392 IALGDFSSVYSFIF
+392 VYSGTVDYNRVFQFNFVSI
-406 IPVDDYNKIMGTSYT
+406 DDYNKIMGTDYK
-421 LKDDEAIIYNYR
+421 LKDGEAMIYLFRKGSNF
-433 NDSRYG
+433 NGD
-439 KNVISF
+439 KLSF
-445 NRGQSFKI
+445 NGGQSFKI
-453 VKQTDEFVIDTN
+453 VKYLDNFISQSD
-465 AAISVTPTM
+465 AAMTIVPTM
-474 ALIVNDIDNA
+474 AVFVNDLDKA
-484 TKGLTYNAT
+484 TQGMTDATHQHDSEPVVNFNWSYGFDTGLS
-493 TAQKIENT
+493 E
-501 GISFH
+501 
-506 RYYCFDAGVSP
+506 DE
-517 QQQIELSKDIANY
+517 QIALSKDINSY
-530 LDGNIEKYRA
+530 LTDVSDDFKEDIH
-540 DTSNRMFRSTVE
+540 STEVE

-561 FGLYGGLFGLGII
+561 FGLFGGLFGLGII

-606 KVGMTKNEIRKSI
+606 KVGMTKKEIRKSI

-679 KITSSAYYKI
+679 KITSNAYYKI
-689 VSGAKED
+689 VSGAKEE

>member
-53 SSTVSEILGLG
+53 SSTVTQILGLG

-115 AVISLVIGLAA
+115 AVISLVVGLTA

-174 SLRQVRSSS
+174 SLRQVRFSS
-183 AISLVKSEQT
+183 AISLVRSEQT

-201 WIFGILGVLLLGGAY
+201 RLLGILGVLLLGGAY

-310 GEEDALAIRYPRE
+310 GAEDALSSRYPRE
-323 INIDISTLDTDLE
+323 INISFSSLDTQIY
-336 KNGQMDN
+336 KNGQ
-343 IISDIKNICKNHGV
+343 SDQIRSEIDEIAKKHNANVHNSLTYLAGV
-357 KETGT
+357 
-362 YTYLS
+362 LS
-367 GMISGMITDDGK
+367 GMVTDGN
-379 VETDINRIDNFSN
+379 VETDVRN
-392 IALGDFSSVYSFIF
+392 VYSGTVDYNKVFQF
-406 IPVDDYNKIMGTSYT
+406 NFVSVDDYNEMMGTDYR
-421 LKDDEAIIYNYR
+421 LKDGEAMVYLFR
-433 NDSRYG
+433 KDSNFHG
-439 KNVISF
+439 DTLSF
-445 NRGQSFKI
+445 NGGQSFKI
-453 VKQTDEFVIDTN
+453 VRYLDNFISQSD
-465 AAISVTPTM
+465 AAMTVVPTM
-474 ALIVNDIDNA
+474 AIFVNDLDKA
-484 TKGLTYNAT
+484 TQGMTDATHQHDSEPVVNFSWTYGFDTGLSEDE
-493 TAQKIENT
+493 Q
-501 GISFH
+501 IS
-506 RYYCFDAGVSP
+506 
-517 QQQIELSKDIANY
+517 LSKDINSY
-530 LDGNIEKYRA
+530 LTDVSDDFKEDIH
-540 DTSNRMFRSTVE
+540 STEVE

-689 VSGAKED
+689 VSGAKEG

>member
-53 SSTVSEILGLG
+53 SSTVSQILGLG

-115 AVISLVIGLAA
+115 AFISLVIGLAA

-310 GEEDALAIRYPRE
+310 GEEDALSIRYPRE
-323 INIDISTLDTDLE
+323 INISFSSLDTQIY
-336 KNGQMDN
+336 KNGQ
-343 IISDIKNICKNHGV
+343 SDQIRSEIDEIAKKHNANVHNSLTYLAGV
-357 KETGT
+357 
-362 YTYLS
+362 LS
-367 GMISGMITDDGK
+367 GMVTDGN
-379 VETDINRIDNFSN
+379 VETDIRN
-392 IALGDFSSVYSFIF
+392 VYSGTVDYNKVFQF
-406 IPVDDYNKIMGTSYT
+406 NFVSVDDYNEMMGTDYR
-421 LKDDEAIIYNYR
+421 LKDGEAMVYLFR
-433 NDSRYG
+433 KDSNFHG
-439 KNVISF
+439 DTLSF
-445 NRGQSFKI
+445 NGGQSFKI
-453 VKQTDEFVIDTN
+453 VRYLDNFISQSD
-465 AAISVTPTM
+465 AAMTVVPTM
-474 ALIVNDIDNA
+474 AIFVNDLDKA
-484 TKGLTYNAT
+484 TQGMTDATHQHDSEPVVNFSWTYGFDTGLS
-493 TAQKIENT
+493 E
-501 GISFH
+501 
-506 RYYCFDAGVSP
+506 DE
-517 QQQIELSKDIANY
+517 QIALSKDINSY
-530 LDGNIEKYRA
+530 LTDVSDDLKEDIH
-540 DTSNRMFRSTVE
+540 STEVE

-606 KVGMTKNEIRKSI
+606 KVGMTKKEIRKSI

-689 VSGAKED
+689 VSGAKEG

>member
-133 AELVFLNLL
+133 AELIFLNLL
-142 KSDTTFDLTVSSQ
+142 KSDVTFDLTVSSQ

-174 SLRQVRSSS
+174 SLRQVKFSS

-201 WIFGILGVLLLGGAY
+201 WVLGILGVLLLGGAY

-230 LFFVAVI
+230 FFFVAVI

-274 SSMVYRMKRNGAGLA
+274 SSMAYRMKRNGAGLA

-336 KNGQMDN
+336 ENGQMDN

-433 NDSRYG
+433 NDSRY
-439 KNVISF
+439 KNNVISF

-453 VKQTDEFVIDTN
+453 VKETDEFVIDTN
-465 AAISVTPTM
+465 AAISVTPSM

-506 RYYCFDAGVSP
+506 RYYCFDTGVSP
-517 QQQIELSKDIANY
+517 QHQIELSKDIANY

-540 DTSNRMFRSTVE
+540 DTSSRMFRSSVE
-552 SREQNRLDF
+552 SKEQNRLDF

-689 VSGAKED
+689 VSGAKEG

>member
-126 GIAFSKL
+126 GIVFSKL
-133 AELVFLNLL
+133 AELIFLNLL
-142 KSDTTFDLTVSSQ
+142 KSDVTFDLTVSSQ

-174 SLRQVRSSS
+174 SLRQVRFSS
-183 AISLVKSEQT
+183 AISLVRSEQT

-201 WIFGILGVLLLGGAY
+201 RLLGILGVLLLGGAY

-336 KNGQMDN
+336 ENGQMDN

-362 YTYLS
+362 YTYLN

-421 LKDDEAIIYNYR
+421 LKDDEAIVYNYR

-465 AAISVTPTM
+465 AAMSVTPSM

-506 RYYCFDAGVSP
+506 RYYCFDTGVSP
-517 QQQIELSKDIANY
+517 QHQIELSKDIANY

-540 DTSNRMFRSTVE
+540 DTSSRMFRSSVE
-552 SREQNRLDF
+552 SKEQNRLDF

-606 KVGMTKNEIRKSI
+606 KVGMTKTEIRKSI

>member
-43 FSQSIKDAVQ
+43 FSQSIKNAVQ
-53 SSTVSEILGLG
+53 SSTVTQILGLG

-115 AVISLVIGLAA
+115 AVISLVVGLAA

-142 KSDTTFDLTVSSQ
+142 KSDATFDLTVSSQ

-174 SLRQVRSSS
+174 SLRQVRFSS

-310 GEEDALAIRYPRE
+310 GEEDALSSRYPRE
-323 INIDISTLDTDLE
+323 INIDISTLDTQIY
-336 KNGQMDN
+336 KNGQ
-343 IISDIKNICKNHGV
+343 SDQIRSGIDEIAKKHNANVHNSL
-357 KETGT
+357 
-362 YTYLS
+362 TYLA
-367 GMISGMITDDGK
+367 GVISGMVTDGN
-379 VETDINRIDNFSN
+379 VETDVRN
-392 IALGDFSSVYSFIF
+392 VYSGTVDYNKVFQF
-406 IPVDDYNKIMGTSYT
+406 NFVSVDDYNEMMGTDYH
-421 LKDDEAIIYNYR
+421 LKDGEAMVYLFR
-433 NDSRYG
+433 KDSNFHG
-439 KNVISF
+439 DTLSF
-445 NRGQSFKI
+445 NGGQSFKI
-453 VKQTDEFVIDTN
+453 VRYLDNFISQSD
-465 AAISVTPTM
+465 AAMTVVPTM
-474 ALIVNDIDNA
+474 AIFVNDLDKA
-484 TKGLTYNAT
+484 TQGMNDATHQHDSEPVVNFSWTYGFDTGLS
-493 TAQKIENT
+493 E
-501 GISFH
+501 
-506 RYYCFDAGVSP
+506 DE
-517 QQQIELSKDIANY
+517 QIALSKDINSY
-530 LDGNIEKYRA
+530 LTDVSDDLKEDIH
-540 DTSNRMFRSTVE
+540 STEVE

-645 KKLLLLFNLTNLN
+645 KKLLLMFNITNLN
-658 LFIVTI
+658 FFIVTVV
-664 LISFAAF
+664 ISFAIF
-671 ALFYMIVY
+671 SLFYMIVY
-679 KITSSAYYKI
+679 KITSSAYYRI
-689 VSGAKED
+689 VSGAKEG